1 MAVSNF
7 YGMYPLVAHSP
18 IAQDLQQFRGFERE
32 KHLDGHSLFVQDS
45 RIAQVRART
54 FIKFLEQNLESQEK
68 NKSLLQVLLK
78 QTLQLPN
85 SEENK
90 QLFGQV
96 SQAFFKQRGYF
107 SRLFSGESWEEWTE
121 NRTPLGKV
129 ASHLRDCI
137 ESHTQVDSFT
147 KKLDEEVVRKANEE
161 AEALLDSLNHRDVVT
176 KAFNFQ
182 SKKSCV
188 TGFVGGTFGSLLTQ
202 HPLPFLLGLSQCFLG
217 VRAQQKV
224 GNEFQVNN
232 YTTDDASAHKVEVSA

>member
-7 YGMYPLVAHSP
+7 YGTNALVAHSP
-18 IAQDLQQFRGFERE
+18 NTGGLQQFRRFEQER
-32 KHLDGHSLFVQDS
+32 HFDGQNLFDQDS
-45 RIAQVRART
+45 RVTQVRART
-54 FIKFLEQNLESQEK
+54 FIRLLEQNLSPQEK
-68 NKSLLQVLLK
+68 NKSPIQVLLK
-78 QTLQLPN
+78 QTLQLPD

-90 QLFGQV
+90 QFFGQI